1 MGRRLRAATRVGLG
15 SPDRGDDMAIP
26 DSLAD
31 RRAPWSPRRKPRKT
45 EKMCGLK
52 SGSSPRGGGG
62 HARGAL
68 GKDSGG
74 GCLSVGPRVRMESR
88 VPGAAGFWPGTPV
101 GAQGSPGPRGEPG
114 KSDVFAVHFEDFTAV
129 PRKVR
134 ARGWPAPT
142 PRPLRGL
149 HGFGRRAGFPGRPR
163 GEPGSRG
170 GSPGPRGEPG
180 KKAFSLSTLGR
191 FYTAAPEVSLEAGP
205 RHPPPAWLG
214 PALGAWPN
222 LG

>member
-149 HGFGRRAGFPGRPR
+149 HGFGRRAGFPGRPPGAAWRAGFSGRLPGAAWRAGQKGFFAVHTWKILHCCPGGLVR
-163 GEPGSRG
+163 GWP
-170 GSPGPRGEPG
+170 
-180 KKAFSLSTLGR
+180 T
-191 FYTAAPEVSLEAGP
+191 
-205 RHPPPAWLG
+205 PPPPSLA
-214 PALGAWPN
+214 GACPGC
-222 LG
+222 LA